1 MAVFC
6 IVDASGNIVNR
17 ALADDAATCPCPAG
31 CTLVADD
38 DYAIGGTFL
47 NGVYTAPPSSPLLP
61 LPPSVLPQDLMAQ
74 FTAADIAAIQVA
86 IASNSAQA
94 TLWYAMLAQRD
105 PMLVSNA
112 RFQTGWQALVSV
124 LGQARTNAIATA
136 LGVISLVV

>member
-1 MAVFC
+1 MTVLV

-17 ALADDAATCPCPAG
+17 VLADDAATCPCPAG
-31 CTLVADD
+31 CTLVADN
-38 DYAIGGTFL
+38 DYAIGGTLL
-47 NGVYTAPPSSPLLP
+47 NGVYTAPPSPP
-61 LPPSVLPQDLMAQ
+61 PPPPPPPSILPQDLMAQ

-112 RFQTGWQALVSV
+112 RFQTGWQA
-124 LGQARTNAIATA
+124 
-136 LGVISLVV
+136 